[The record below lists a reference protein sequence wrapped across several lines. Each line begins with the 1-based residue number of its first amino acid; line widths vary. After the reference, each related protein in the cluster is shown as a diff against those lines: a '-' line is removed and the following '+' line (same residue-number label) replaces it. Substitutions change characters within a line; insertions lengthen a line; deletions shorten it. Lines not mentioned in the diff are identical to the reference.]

1 MVSRFMLALVV
12 VGVALVNTG
21 CEAETVPMP
30 TGNPELR
37 QELLVELDNREIWYD
52 VVDESH
58 IEIEYE
64 DTALV
69 GELFESMIRKVLP
82 RDRSFA
88 PAPHL
93 LRELT
98 EALQDQNIAC
108 DSVHAF
114 DKDWLVCNSE
124 EDMKL
129 VYEILYR
136 INTDDDGVRSY

>member
-1 MVSRFMLALVV
+1 MILRFILALVV
-12 VGVALVNTG
+12 AGVALVNIG
-21 CEAETVPMP
+21 CEAEMVPMP

-37 QELLVELDNREIWYD
+37 QELLVELDSREIWYK
-52 VVDESH
+52 VVDDSH

-69 GELFESMIRKVLP
+69 GELFDSMIRKVLP

-98 EALQDQNIAC
+98 EALQNQNIAC
-108 DSVHAF
+108 NSFHAF
-114 DKDWLVCNSE
+114 DQDWLVCNSE

-129 VYEILYR
+129 VDEILYR
-136 INTDDDGVRSY
+136 INTDDDGVRSF